1 VSPCNRHRRAFVV
14 IVVDVFA
21 PLAKM
26 SLGYHI
32 EVQVYRDS
40 LTSPW
45 GFRLAGG
52 KDFNAPLIVQR
63 VQPGTP
69 SDSHL
74 ERGDVIL
81 ALEGTD
87 VTNFSH
93 AEALALLNRGAGNV
107 TFGLIRGC
115 SNPMSLMIK
124 SEVVTVSGTI
134 TSYTFDGAKAQRL
147 PTMAWDPT
155 LFVRNNPILH
165 ARKDAIAA
173 VKAKGPENPD
183 EPVEPIAPAP
193 VPLVPAKPINHRE
206 MAHKISKTV
215 VEQAETKLGR

>member
-1 VSPCNRHRRAFVV
+1 
-14 IVVDVFA
+14 
-21 PLAKM
+21 M
-26 SLGYHI
+26 SLGYQV
-32 EVQVYRDS
+32 EVQIYRDS
-40 LTSPW
+40 LNSPW

-69 SDSHL
+69 SETHL

-81 ALEGTD
+81 SVEGTD

-93 AEALALLNRGAGNV
+93 AEALALLNRGGGNL

-134 TSYTFDGAKAQRL
+134 TSYTFDGAKAQKL

-165 ARKDAIAA
+165 ARKEAIAA
-173 VKAKGPENPD
+173 VKAKAPADPN
-183 EPVEPIAPAP
+183 EPVEPLAPTP
-193 VPLVPAKPINHRE
+193 VPIVPPKPINHRE
-206 MAHKISKTV
+206 MAHKITKTV
-215 VEQAETKLGR
+215 VEQAESKLGR